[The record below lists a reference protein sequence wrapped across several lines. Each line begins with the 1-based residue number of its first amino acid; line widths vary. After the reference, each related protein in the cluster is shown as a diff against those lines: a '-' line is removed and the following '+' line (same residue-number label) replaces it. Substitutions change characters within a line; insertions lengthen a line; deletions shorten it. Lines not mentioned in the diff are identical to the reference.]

1 MMENKKDL
9 VFAVDVDEVLRALV
23 PGMIELYNKACSTN
37 LKFEDVTEFKTEISF
52 PLIEKMFNVPS
63 SYFFFQKHGHDL
75 FSNAPALPNI
85 KEALDI
91 LRKQGKI
98 VIVTYQKSLVNK
110 IDCLE
115 WLDKHQIYYDDICF
129 LKDKTLLHADYLID
143 DNHWNF
149 QGSYVTNGILINAP
163 YNKNIDLK
171 TLTGSS
177 YCAKIERFD
186 SLYDFAKTLEKD

>member
-1 MMENKKDL
+1 M

-52 PLIEKMFNVPS
+52 PLIEKMFNIPS

-163 YNKNIDLK
+163 YNKNIDLE

-177 YCAKIERFD
+177 YCTKIERFD